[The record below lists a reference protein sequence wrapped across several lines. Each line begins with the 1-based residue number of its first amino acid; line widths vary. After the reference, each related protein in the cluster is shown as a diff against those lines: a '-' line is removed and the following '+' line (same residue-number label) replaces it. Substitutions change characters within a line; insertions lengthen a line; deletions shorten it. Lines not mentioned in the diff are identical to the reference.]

1 MPPRWIVEPADQS
14 AILGHQVVITCQA
27 DGFPQPSVVW
37 KQAIGEQTGEYRE
50 LSFASSGGSSSSSS
64 ASMSNGPS
72 LQTFS
77 NGTLSIQNVTRHNQG
92 DYLCQANNGIGA
104 GLSKLIR
111 LTVHVGPQVLLRNKQ
126 VSVRRGETINLHCEA
141 DGDKPLTVTWRAKGQ
156 RIDST
161 YDVRYQINTNP
172 LNKGISSELT
182 ISQTTLSDRG
192 EYSCIA
198 ANAFGTDHST
208 VHLQVQEPP
217 SFPRNLHV
225 TQLKADSVHLMWT
238 PGDQDSSAFQPVT
251 NYIVQYKE
259 AEDTWRNNNHKK
271 VVAGDKT
278 DAFID
283 SLKPAT
289 NYHFR
294 IYAENHLGTSA
305 ASDILNVIMGK
316 PPDLIHYC
324 TPLPVTTALFV
335 ARAHPLLYPTV
346 YLSICLCSSSSADTN
361 GRENTERS
369 TTTSVGGAS
378 GATAVAGYVASA
390 RAHLLERGAA
400 RLHDRTAAHLERGEL
415 LDSGGRRL

>member
-1 MPPRWIVEPADQS
+1 MDRRIIETFPRLSPTSLAHTVPPRWIVEPADQS

-27 DGFPQPSVVW
+27 DGFPQSSVVW
-37 KQAIGEQTGEYRE
+37 KQSIGEQTGEYRE
-50 LSFASSGGSSSSSS
+50 LSYAGGGN
-64 ASMSNGPS
+64 NGGP

-77 NGTLSIQNVTRHNQG
+77 NGTLLITNVTRHNQG

-161 YDVRYQINTNP
+161 FDVRYQINTNP

-198 ANAFGTDHST
+198 TNAFGTDHST

-225 TQLKADSVHLMWT
+225 TQLKSDSVHLMWT
-238 PGDQDSSAFQPVT
+238 AGDQDSSSFQPVS
-251 NYIVQYKE
+251 NYIVQFKE

-271 VVAGDKT
+271 MVPGDKT

-305 ASDILNVIMGK
+305 ASDILNVIIR
-316 PPDLIHYC
+316 PNRPSDLYSPI
-324 TPLPVTTALFV
+324 PIPI
-335 ARAHPLLYPTV
+335 LL
-346 YLSICLCSSSSADTN
+346 LCLGSFAPSLIVSN
-361 GRENTERS
+361 LQPMQP
-369 TTTSVGGAS
+369 TTTI
-378 GATAVAGYVASA
+378 
-390 RAHLLERGAA
+390 
-400 RLHDRTAAHLERGEL
+400 
-415 LDSGGRRL
+415 

>member
-1 MPPRWIVEPADQS
+1 M
-14 AILGHQVVITCQA
+14 LGHQVVITCQA
-27 DGFPQPSVVW
+27 DGFPQPSVAW

-50 LSFASSGGSSSSSS
+50 LSFT
-64 ASMSNGPS
+64 SNGGGIIS
-72 LQTFS
+72 STSATLHTFS
-77 NGTLSIQNVTRHNQG
+77 NGTLLIPNVTRHNQG

-141 DGDKPLTVTWRAKGQ
+141 DGDQPLTVTWRAKGQ
-156 RIDST
+156 RIDSA

-182 ISQTTLSDRG
+182 ISQTTLTDRG

-198 ANAFGTDHST
+198 TNAFGTDHST

-225 TQLKADSVHLMWT
+225 TQLNADSVHLLWT
-238 PGDQDSSAFQPVT
+238 PGDQDSSAFQPVS

-259 AEDTWRNNNHKK
+259 AEDTWRNNNYKK
-271 VVAGDKT
+271 VVAGEKT
-278 DAFID
+278 DAFIEA
-283 SLKPAT
+283 LKPAT

-305 ASDILNVIMGK
+305 ASDILNVIMGST
-316 PPDLIHYC
+316 PPTLSSTLYLLSFSLPLTLKLI
-324 TPLPVTTALFV
+324 
-335 ARAHPLLYPTV
+335 LYPRWRLKRK
-346 YLSICLCSSSSADTN
+346 Y
-361 GRENTERS
+361 
-369 TTTSVGGAS
+369 
-378 GATAVAGYVASA
+378 
-390 RAHLLERGAA
+390 RA
-400 RLHDRTAAHLERGEL
+400 LHHSRCQ
-415 LDSGGRRL
+415 

>member
-1 MPPRWIVEPADQS
+1 MEPADQS

-324 TPLPVTTALFV
+324 TPLPNNRTICSPCSSTTLS
-335 ARAHPLLYPTV
+335 HCLSI
-346 YLSICLCSSSSADTN
+346 YLSLLFLLRRYKRTRKYRAQHHNKCRWSLWGDSSCWLRGVRPSTPPGTGSCSAT
-361 GRENTERS
+361 RS
-369 TTTSVGGAS
+369 DCGAS
-378 GATAVAGYVASA
+378 RAGGVP
-390 RAHLLERGAA
+390 
-400 RLHDRTAAHLERGEL
+400 
-415 LDSGGRRL
+415 

>member
-1 MPPRWIVEPADQS
+1 MHVLVDRPVQLTLRGNYFTNLLSLAVPPRWIVEPTDQS
-14 AILGHQVVITCQA
+14 AVLGHQVVITCQA

-50 LSFASSGGSSSSSS
+50 LTYGGGGGSSSS
-64 ASMSNGPS
+64 AT

-77 NGTLSIQNVTRHNQG
+77 NGTLLIPNVTRHNQG
-92 DYLCQANNGIGA
+92 DFLCQANNGIGA

-156 RIDST
+156 RIDSS
-161 YDVRYQINTNP
+161 YDIRYQINTNP

-182 ISQTTLSDRG
+182 ISQTTLADRG

-198 ANAFGTDHST
+198 TNAFGTDHST

-238 PGDQDSSAFQPVT
+238 PGDQDSSAFQPVS

-271 VVAGDKT
+271 VVPGDKT
-278 DAFID
+278 DATIE

-305 ASDILNVIMGK
+305 ASDILNVITAT
-316 PPDLIHYC
+316 PPPPTIYGYC
-324 TPLPVTTALFV
+324 T
-335 ARAHPLLYPTV
+335 
-346 YLSICLCSSSSADTN
+346 
-361 GRENTERS
+361 
-369 TTTSVGGAS
+369 
-378 GATAVAGYVASA
+378 
-390 RAHLLERGAA
+390 
-400 RLHDRTAAHLERGEL
+400 
-415 LDSGGRRL
+415 